1 MCEKAKG
8 GQSHTA
14 HRVVAFEP
22 YAPAALFLRIA
33 ITVLVIRSDHVRLPP
48 SFPSPTGAWRAP
60 YRASLAFGAAHA
72 PAGSSNMKMTRVA
85 FAAHCGKVLR

>member
-33 ITVLVIRSDHVRLPP
+33 VTLLVIRSDHVRLPP
-48 SFPSPTGAWRAP
+48 STAVTMGACHMCR
-60 YRASLAFGAAHA
+60 LACGGAHA
-72 PAGSSNMKMTRVA
+72 LSHP
-85 FAAHCGKVLR
+85 